1 MHPVGHS
8 GIAYANA
15 PKSTIDNTMSLSEQ
29 LQADL
34 KDAMRAR
41 DEVRKRTIRSVLT
54 ALNEKAI
61 EQRTVGSEMTDEDA
75 LAVLQKQAKQRRDA
89 IAQYEEAQRDDLA
102 QKEYEELEVI
112 ETYLPEQLGDE
123 AIRKV
128 LHELIAATG
137 AASPRDMGKVMGAA
151 MKKLRGKADGR
162 RVNELAREML
172 ADATS

>member
-1 MHPVGHS
+1 
-8 GIAYANA
+8 
-15 PKSTIDNTMSLSEQ
+15 MSLSEQ

>member
-1 MHPVGHS
+1 
-8 GIAYANA
+8 
-15 PKSTIDNTMSLSEQ
+15 MSLTER

-41 DEVRKRTIRSVLT
+41 DAVRKRTIRSLLT

-61 EQRTVGSEMTDEDA
+61 ERRAAGDDLTDEDA
-75 LAVLQKQAKQRRDA
+75 LAVVQKQAKQRRDA
-89 IAQYEEAQRDDLA
+89 IGQYEEAGRDDLVH
-102 QKEYEELEVI
+102 KEQEELEVI

-123 AIRKV
+123 EIRMV

-137 AASPRDMGKVMGAA
+137 AASPRDLGKVMGAA

-162 RVNELAREML
+162 RVNALAREL
-172 ADATS
+172 LSDAAP